1 MSSRRIVRALRQGV
15 PPLMVSEIA
24 SETAPLPIGA
34 IQIRIFKDIVNQNG
48 QLFSHYSI
56 DNIINNAIIIF
67 NLNLESEYNYQ
78 MIDNIFR
85 NIQSSIKE
93 KFIYYL
99 KKHLKCSLE
108 HLFINE
114 NIMNIILFNAE
125 QLSKKIIIEA
135 SSIKELNNSIT
146 IINININRIVKSY
159 IIFPI

>member
-1 MSSRRIVRALRQGV
+1 MSSRRIVRALRQGA

-24 SETAPLPIGA
+24 SETAPLPIDA

-99 KKHLKCSLE
+99 KKHLKCLLE

-135 SSIKELNNSIT
+135 SSIKELNNAIT
-146 IINININRIVKSY
+146 ISNINRIVKSY

>member
-1 MSSRRIVRALRQGV
+1 MSSRRIVRARRQGV
-15 PPLMVSEIA
+15 QIAAPLIVSETA
-24 SETAPLPIGA
+24 SVTAPLPTGA
-34 IQIRIFKDIVNQNG
+34 IQIRLFKDIVNTNG

-56 DNIINNAIIIF
+56 DDMINCTIIIF

-114 NIMNIILFNAE
+114 NNYRG
-125 QLSKKIIIEA
+125 
-135 SSIKELNNSIT
+135 
-146 IINININRIVKSY
+146 IINKRIK
-159 IIFPI
+159 

>member
-1 MSSRRIVRALRQGV
+1 
-15 PPLMVSEIA
+15 
-24 SETAPLPIGA
+24 
-34 IQIRIFKDIVNQNG
+34 
-48 QLFSHYSI
+48 
-56 DNIINNAIIIF
+56 
-67 NLNLESEYNYQ
+67 

-85 NIQSSIKE
+85 NIQSNIKE

-99 KKHLKCSLE
+99 KKHLKCPLE
-108 HLFINE
+108 HLFTNE

-146 IINININRIVKSY
+146 IINITRIVKSY

>member
-1 MSSRRIVRALRQGV
+1 MASRRIVRAHRQGA
-15 PPLMVSEIA
+15 PIAEPLIV
-24 SETAPLPIGA
+24 SETASVTTPLQTDA
-34 IQIRIFKDIVNQNG
+34 IQIRLFKDIVNTNG

-56 DNIINNAIIIF
+56 DNMINNAIIIF
-67 NLNLESEYNYQ
+67 NLESEYNYQ

-85 NIQSSIKE
+85 NIQSNIKE

-99 KKHLKCSLE
+99 KKHIKCPLE

-125 QLSKKIIIEA
+125 QLSKVLIIGA
-135 SSIKELNNSIT
+135 SSIKELNNAIT
-146 IINININRIVKSY
+146 ISNINRLVKSY